1 MSSKPTLILHLFL
14 FFAISLCMGFSPILK
29 KQTSASSNIIIFLTD
44 DLGYGDLGCYGS
56 PITKTP
62 AIDKFRTQGLLL
74 TDCHSAGTVC
84 SPSRAGLLTGRNPY
98 RSGFYYLQGA
108 YGSYL
113 KSSEITNAEVLKSR
127 GYETAFIGKWHLS
140 RLEKTNRPDEP
151 NPGDQGFDYWFASTH
166 NAFKGPKN
174 YNKYIRNG
182 RT

>member
-1 MSSKPTLILHLFL
+1 MSKKTTLILHLFL

-29 KQTSASSNIIIFLTD
+29 KQLSASPDIIIYLTD
-44 DLGYGDLGCYGS
+44 DLGYGDLGCYGD
-56 PITKTP
+56 PITKTT
-62 AIDKFRTQGLLL
+62 AIDKFRTQDVLQ
-74 TDCHSAGTVC
+74 TDCHSAGRVC

-108 YGSYL
+108 SGSYL
-113 KSSEITNAEVLKSR
+113 KSRKITIAEVLNSG
-127 GYETAFIGKWHLS
+127 GYETVFIGKWHLS